1 MNTSELK
8 DHMEISCGDTV
19 DGHLGEKGSSQ
30 TQLGTNDDAEELARQ
45 SSTKEVQSV
54 TDSPQNSS
62 DSHSMPVTFGEHPYE
77 IKKDCDKTGGKV
89 DVEDQSE
96 ITLDMKVTDDVVVED
111 ERMEE
116 GSYVNEAETRKESS
130 IMSLPKALTEDKG
143 ESGPKNS
150 KEGASTIE
158 KGTEEDTMKQDTSTG
173 GSMVPIS
180 ELLAKDSG
188 HVLSDIGH
196 VLSDSGHVLSESG
209 HVLSESGH
217 VLSDSGHVL
226 SESGHVF
233 SEKVTDKSVEIA
245 FTSKEPE
252 SAGSSQKEV
261 AESCYDEA
269 ASVGDSHEGGL
280 RVTKLLKRSIQ
291 RISETLVKG
300 KDKLVGKIQDTVKKP
315 TAEGDVK
322 ALCVPGDDKES
333 QVVND
338 VVPSDDKKGEEG
350 LESWPGKSAIDK
362 TSSVGLVGNDL
373 SKEDEV
379 SREPIEGDDGRENV
393 ESRGEAMVRNTDDR
407 SEGGLKDSD
416 HMTMEGLEVASSE
429 WHSDAEV
436 TASMLGSVSF
446 EKSGEGDD
454 NGISNQTVVDLSGKD
469 GRSTSERMHEEESR
483 AVDGYDAVVQKAD
496 VPDCEGDN
504 YISGSEK
511 QSVSTI
517 GVPQESAISPRTFI
531 PVSDCHGGIDN
542 ERDSATCHSG
552 VPVESDA
559 NAHAEESILEAV
571 LVDQEDDNIKG
582 TRDALNERT
591 APLREVST
599 VSQISA
605 QVAKE
610 NPEFAES
617 SSCSRVSKDA
627 EVEKGF
633 LSDEK
638 RSSEPCSIAN
648 KVSDSVVNVIGQRE
662 ELTRGLKDEAD
673 EAFAFS
679 IQKEAAESLHEATPE
694 VGGVSDNEGGS
705 IKNCSP
711 CVVGDSDLPKNSDQS
726 SPKSTKMSPCSEK
739 GSGADKI
746 EDNSTVHS
754 DDTEELN
761 SRLADAVEEE
771 KVLGSSEKIESA
783 SSSTNGA
790 LLDIIDINKRVID
803 GKSEEKSLQRDTV
816 KSEEDHMDK
825 SSSNKSED
833 FHKDNLVELQGGD
846 LKFQEVLCTKKEDD
860 LNVPDSDN
868 QRIESC
874 EEIVIEKEQE
884 SGTVRSSE
892 KSTTEFEDEKDA
904 ENKAR
909 EAVRDNV
916 ELKIE
921 HEDNKSEQKWEE
933 MRVKED
939 DEEGNGKMGDE
950 KKCIENTD
958 IEANGKDIES
968 KIESSE
974 KLENDKGTNFADD
987 KEHNDKNNVK
997 NFTDEK
1003 NSEQDCEGSNIEDN
1017 EAVGRKTFD
1026 SEEGFQE
1033 GGSDLD
1039 FAVKGGNLELI
1050 ENKELESDRNEMSVN
1065 KRLSVSRDPEET
1077 HFAEETSSDR
1087 VAADGCTVEETQ
1099 SNDFEVLSR
1108 AGSDFIPKG
1117 IDAEARPENE
1127 VETVLDL
1134 PSFGKKATVDL
1145 VSWDVPSTKK
1155 SSNATGT
1162 SKRQIPDWENEPSDR
1177 KMIKLDTGEGDT
1189 IDTPYEVE
1197 LSSEKGQHPSED
1209 VVCDKENRKEGKIL
1223 EDFDNHE
1230 PSKKIKLECAG
1241 CSSEVEDSAQRKFET
1256 GKEIDDGAASVE
1268 KEFDSKSQIVDVGF
1282 ENATCYGPGN
1292 ECDAVDKQNV
1302 GEEDDLYSVN
1312 SKGKGSFQKCC
1323 GSPEKDTHE
1332 YDTEGPKSMTCK
1344 SDLDVTGVESEVQG
1358 MKSKVA
1364 SDKSED
1370 VEKDEAC
1377 QKDLDC
1383 ELRVELTDALERIR
1397 QYEESSDEES
1407 LTNMST
1413 ESQDGPFGE
1422 SHATQNTAVIK
1433 SGPTQI
1439 GQAPNQSPDSI
1450 SRGAD
1455 SFVGRARRYSTT
1467 ESDTKQRSEKPKR
1480 RKSAA
1485 DSDLSDGSHVVL
1497 TRRMRRETGKTEFL
1511 CFSICFSFL
1520 TFIEISYI
1528 MHHKQ
1533 EHHK

>member
-8 DHMEISCGDTV
+8 DHMEISCGDTI

-62 DSHSMPVTFGEHPYE
+62 DSHSMPVTFEELPYE

-96 ITLDMKVTDDVVVED
+96 ITLDMKVTDEVGVED

-116 GSYVNEAETRKESS
+116 GSYVNEAEARKEGSV
-130 IMSLPKALTEDKG
+130 MSLPKALTEDKR
-143 ESGPKNS
+143 ESGSKNS
-150 KEGASTIE
+150 KEGASAIE
-158 KGTEEDTMKQDTSTG
+158 KGTEKDTMKQDTSTG

-180 ELLAKDSG
+180 ELLAKESG

-196 VLSDSGHVLSESG
+196 VLSGSGHVLSESG

-217 VLSDSGHVL
+217 V
-226 SESGHVF
+226 F
-233 SEKVTDKSVEIA
+233 SEKVADKSVEIA
-245 FTSKEPE
+245 FTSKETE

-280 RVTKLLKRSIQ
+280 RVTRLLKRSIQ
-291 RISETLVKG
+291 KISETLVKG
-300 KDKLVGKIQDTVKKP
+300 KDKLVCKIQDTVKKP
-315 TAEGDVK
+315 TVEGDVK

-350 LESWPGKSAIDK
+350 LESWPGKSAIDN

-373 SKEDEV
+373 SKEVEV
-379 SREPIEGDDGRENV
+379 SKESIKGDDDSENV
-393 ESRGEAMVRNTDDR
+393 ETRGEAMVRNTDDR
-407 SEGGLKDSD
+407 NEEYLKDSD
-416 HMTMEGLEVASSE
+416 HVTMEGLEVASSE
-429 WHSDAEV
+429 WPSGAEV

-469 GRSTSERMHEEESR
+469 GRSTSERMYEEESR
-483 AVDGYDAVVQKAD
+483 EGDDAIVKKAD

-504 YISGSEK
+504 CVGGSEK
-511 QSVSTI
+511 QSVSI
-517 GVPQESAISPRTFI
+517 NGVPQESAISPRMLV
-531 PVSDCHGGIDN
+531 PASDCHGGIDN
-542 ERDSATCHSG
+542 ERDSVTCHSE
-552 VPVESDA
+552 VLVESDA

-582 TRDALNERT
+582 TRDALKEGT
-591 APLREVST
+591 AHLKEVST

-633 LSDEK
+633 LSDENE
-638 RSSEPCSIAN
+638 SSEPCSIAN
-648 KVSDSVVNVIGQRE
+648 KVSDSVVNAIGQRE

-679 IQKEAAESLHEATPE
+679 THKEAAESLHEATPE

-711 CVVGDSDLPKNSDQS
+711 CVVGDSDLPKYYDEPL
-726 SPKSTKMSPCSEK
+726 PKSTKMSPCSEK
-739 GSGADKI
+739 GNGADKI

-761 SRLADAVEEE
+761 GKLADAVEEE
-771 KVLGSSEKIESA
+771 KTLESSDKIESA

-790 LLDIIDINKRVID
+790 LLDIIDANKCVIG

-816 KSEEDHMDK
+816 KFEEDHNDK
-825 SSSNKSED
+825 SSSKKSED
-833 FHKDNLVELQGGD
+833 FHKDDIVELQGGD

-860 LNVPDSDN
+860 LSVPVSVD

-874 EEIVIEKEQE
+874 EEIVIEKEQD

-892 KSTTEFEDEKDA
+892 KSTTEFEDEKVA

-909 EAVRDNV
+909 EAVRDNI

-921 HEDNKSEQKWEE
+921 HEDNKSEQKCEE
-933 MRVKED
+933 MRGKED
-939 DEEGNGKMGDE
+939 DEEGSGKMEDE

-987 KEHNDKNNVK
+987 KEHNNKNNVK

-1033 GGSDLD
+1033 RGSDLD
-1039 FAVKGGNLELI
+1039 FAVKGGNSELI
-1050 ENKELESDRNEMSVN
+1050 VNKELESDRNEMSVN

-1077 HFAEETSSDR
+1077 HFAEETNSDR
-1087 VAADGCTVEETQ
+1087 VAADGCNVEETP
-1099 SNDFEVLSR
+1099 SSDCEVLSR

-1117 IDAEARPENE
+1117 IDAEARLENE

-1145 VSWDVPSTKK
+1145 VSRDVPGTKK
-1155 SSNATGT
+1155 SSNVTGT
-1162 SKRQIPDWENEPSDR
+1162 SKRQIPDGENEPSAR

-1209 VVCDKENRKEGKIL
+1209 VVCDKENRKEGKL
-1223 EDFDNHE
+1223 PEDFDNHE
-1230 PSKKIKLECAG
+1230 PSKKIKLECVG

-1268 KEFDSKSQIVDVGF
+1268 KEFDSKSQFVDVGI
-1282 ENATCYGPGN
+1282 ENATFDRPGN

-1344 SDLDVTGVESEVQG
+1344 SDLDVTGVESEVQD

-1413 ESQDGPFGE
+1413 ESQEGPFGE

-1433 SGPTQI
+1433 SGSTQI
-1439 GQAPNQSPDSI
+1439 GQAPNQSPDDI

-1455 SFVGRARRYSTT
+1455 SFTGRARRYSTT

-1520 TFIEISYI
+1520 TFIGILYI